1 MTNLPPE
8 LVRIVEQA
16 CSLTER
22 LATGEISSNPAED
35 TRVNARLEKWCQ
47 TAAQGNLEKFQK
59 RLAWDNIN
67 LSTVSRILGHISLSG
82 TQPLPDWVE
91 TFQAGIEAAASIS
104 IETLER
110 QSSIPRNRVKSED
123 DNAIS
128 TFHPKKPGF
137 LTDVL
142 EPGKAYSFLDA
153 QNPIPFQETFLPFIQ
168 VARDKLTPLTGDSYP
183 NLTAAACADLER
195 SLLVSLSS
203 LCSSSMELKFSAF
216 RAKRQSTL
224 SRLLG
229 QIQNSYTKTHYRA
242 FIQQMLQGGGLL
254 AFFQDYPV
262 LARLVATVT
271 DFWVDATGEFIQR
284 LTADWSTIQQTFQPD
299 IELGQVNS
307 INPCKS
313 DPHNQGRAVIE
324 VSFTSGLK
332 LIYKPKDL
340 GLDVAYFNILN
351 WCNQHFIQSPHF
363 PSLQPYKLLKV
374 LNRAT
379 YGWVEFVEYLPCQN
393 QAEIKRYYQRA
404 GQLLCLLYVLG
415 ANDCHHENLIAWGEH
430 PVLVDL
436 ETLMQHPFQEIAGQA
451 RKEGAKAV
459 SLAQRQLR
467 DSVIRT
473 GLLPHWHL
481 GSDRRTAYDSS
492 GLAGFGNQE
501 TPYQIPKWENINTDR
516 MVLTHETAKMSSQ
529 TNAPSLAGI
538 IQAPSEYVNELV
550 DGFEQKYR
558 FLVAHREA
566 LLATDGPLAALSH
579 QRVRC
584 LFRSTQVYASVLQK
598 SLHPQY
604 LRDGVDRSIELEVLC
619 RAFLGTDLKHP
630 WWRILKAELQVLEQL
645 DIPYFAAD
653 SDSDT
658 LPVVKS
664 EVQCFAQP
672 SYTQMIA
679 NIQRLN
685 QDDLAEQVAI
695 IRSSLYLFVAGEVGT
710 AASDIKVRSRHF
722 SARSAAGEVGTA
734 TSDIKVRSRHFSARS
749 AAGEVGTATSDI
761 KVRSRHFSARSAK
774 ALTTNSKVS
783 GIRVRF
789 DIDSSKWREKSAATS
804 VLDDD
809 ISPISEQESVQQA
822 IHIAQDLQRRAI
834 QAADGSATWIGLGF
848 LPQAN
853 RFQLQ
858 PIGNSLYDGCSGIA
872 LFLGALT
879 KITGDNEW
887 RDLCLGALQPLRRI
901 LPDSD
906 PESRQQLTRLG
917 IGGAAGL
924 GSIVYSLV
932 RISEFLGDGTLLA
945 DAKQAA
951 GLITRDRIAA
961 DQQFDLVAG
970 AAGAIL
976 GLLTLYQV
984 TADSGILAQATN
996 CGEHLLN
1003 HRVISETGCK
1013 TWATGAEKPLTGFS
1027 HGAAGIAYAL
1037 LRLYDVTQEVVFR
1050 QAAEDAIAY
1059 ERHLFSPT
1067 QGNWLDLRSYA
1078 LIDGKPTSMT
1088 SWCHGAPGIGLAR
1101 LGSLASLDTP
1111 DIRAEIAIAL
1121 KTTLQFSWQNID
1133 HPCCGNCGRMEVLLV
1148 AAQKLL
1154 RPDLVEIVK
1163 KQANWMVRRA
1173 KQVGGFHLFPQFPQ
1187 DIYNPGFFQGTAGIG
1202 YEFLRL
1208 AHPDLL
1214 PSVLLWN

>member
-1 MTNLPPE
+1 MTNLQPE

-16 CSLTER
+16 CSLTDR
-22 LATGEISSNPAED
+22 LATGEISSNPSD
-35 TRVNARLEKWCQ
+35 SDIRIKSRLEKWCQ
-47 TAAQGNLEKFQK
+47 TAAQGDLEKFQK

-67 LSTVSRILGHISLSG
+67 LSTVSRFLGHVSLSG
-82 TQPLPDWVE
+82 TQNLPDWVE
-91 TFQAGIEAAASIS
+91 TFQAGIEAAPSIS
-104 IETLER
+104 IETLKR
-110 QSSIPRNRVKSED
+110 PSSIPRNRVKSED

-142 EPGKAYSFLDA
+142 EPGKSSSFLNP
-153 QNPIPFQETFLPFIQ
+153 QNPIPFEETFLPFIQ
-168 VARDKLTPLTGDSYP
+168 VARDKLTALTGDSSP

-216 RAKRQSTL
+216 RAKRQSAL
-224 SRLLG
+224 SRLLE
-229 QIQNSYTKTHYRA
+229 QSQNSYTKTHYRA
-242 FIQQMLQGGGLL
+242 FIQQMLKNGGLL

-299 IELGQVNS
+299 MELGQVNS

-313 DPHNQGRAVIE
+313 DPHNQGRSVME
-324 VSFTSGLK
+324 VSFASGLK

-340 GLDVAYFNILN
+340 GLDVAYFNLLN

-363 PSLQPYKLLKV
+363 PSLQPYKLLNV

-379 YGWVEFVEYLPCQN
+379 YGWVEFVEYLPGQN
-393 QAEIKRYYQRA
+393 PAEIKRYYQRA
-404 GQLLCLLYVLG
+404 GQLLCFLYVLG

-451 RKEGAKAV
+451 RKEGAEAV
-459 SLAQRQLR
+459 SLAQRRLM
-467 DSVIRT
+467 DSVMGT

-481 GSDRRTAYDSS
+481 GSDKRTAYDLS

-501 TPYQIPKWENINTDR
+501 TSDQIPKWENINTDR
-516 MVLTHETAKMSSQ
+516 MVLTHETAKLSSQ

-538 IQAPSEYVNELV
+538 IQAPNEYVNELV
-550 DGFEQKYR
+550 DGFEHKYR

-566 LLATDGPLAALSH
+566 LLATDGPLSALSH

-584 LFRSTQVYASVLQK
+584 LFRPTQVYASVLQK

-604 LRDGVDRSIELEVLC
+604 LRDGVDHSIELEVLC

-630 WWRILKAELQVLEQL
+630 WWRILKAELQALEQL

-653 SDSDT
+653 SDSDA

-664 EVQCFAQP
+664 EVPCFAQP

-679 NIQRLN
+679 NFQRLN

-749 AAGEVGTATSDI
+749 A
-761 KVRSRHFSARSAK
+761 K

-789 DIDSSKWREKSAATS
+789 DIDSSKWGEKSAATS

-822 IHIAQDLQRRAI
+822 IHIAQELQRRAI
-834 QAADGSATWIGLGF
+834 QADDGSATWIGLGF
-848 LPQAN
+848 LPQVN

-879 KITGDNEW
+879 KITGDNQW

-906 PESRQQLTRLG
+906 AESRQKLTRLG

-932 RISEFLGDGTLLA
+932 RISQFLEDRTLLA

-951 GLITRDRIAA
+951 CLITRDRIAA

-1037 LRLYDVTQEVVFR
+1037 LRLYEVTQEVVFR
-1050 QAAEDAIAY
+1050 EAAEDAIAY

-1067 QGNWLDLRSYA
+1067 QGNWPDLRSYA
-1078 LIDGKPTSMT
+1078 LIDGKPTYMT

-1101 LGSLASLDTP
+1101 LGSLVSLDTA

-1121 KTTLQFSWQNID
+1121 DTTLQFNWQNID

-1163 KQANWMVRRA
+1163 KQANWIVRRA

-1187 DIYNPGFFQGTAGIG
+1187 DVYNPGFFQGTAGIG
-1202 YEFLRL
+1202 YQFLRL

>member
-35 TRVNARLEKWCQ
+35 TLVKSRLEKWCQ
-47 TAAQGNLEKFQK
+47 TAAQGDLEKFQK

-82 TQPLPDWVE
+82 TQKLPNWVE

-142 EPGKAYSFLDA
+142 EPGKAYSFLDP
-153 QNPIPFQETFLPFIQ
+153 QNPIPFEQIFLPFIQ
-168 VARDKLTPLTGDSYP
+168 VARDKLIALTGDNYP
-183 NLTAAACADLER
+183 SLTATACANLER

-229 QIQNSYTKTHYRA
+229 QSQNSYTKTHYRA
-242 FIQQMLQGGGLL
+242 FIQQMLPGGGLL

-284 LTADWSTIQQTFQPD
+284 LTADWSNIQQTFQPD
-299 IELGQVNS
+299 MELGQVNS

-393 QAEIKRYYQRA
+393 PAEIKRYYQRA

-436 ETLMQHPFQEIAGQA
+436 ETLMHHPFREIAGQA
-451 RKEGAKAV
+451 RKEGAEAV
-459 SLAQRQLR
+459 SLAQRRLM
-467 DSVIRT
+467 DSVMGT

-481 GSDRRTAYDSS
+481 GSDKRTAYDLS

-501 TPYQIPKWENINTDR
+501 TSDQIPKWENINTDR

-529 TNAPSLAGI
+529 TNAPSLAGVI
-538 IQAPSEYVNELV
+538 PSPNEYVNELV
-550 DGFEQKYR
+550 DGFEHKYR

-566 LLATDGPLAALSH
+566 LLATDGPLVALSH

-584 LFRSTQVYASVLQK
+584 LFRPTQVYASVLQK

-604 LRDGVDRSIELEVLC
+604 LRDGVDHSIELEVLC
-619 RAFLGTDLKHP
+619 RPFLGTDLKHP
-630 WWRILKAELQVLEQL
+630 WWRILKAELQTLEQL

-653 SDSDT
+653 SDSDA

-664 EVQCFAQP
+664 EVMVQCFAQP

-685 QDDLAEQVAI
+685 QDDLAQQVAI
-695 IRSSLYLFVAGEVGT
+695 IRSSLYLFVAPLSKPLSKPLSYKERGFEFSPFRAT
-710 AASDIKVRSRHF
+710 KAKHPLSSPMQQKRSILCPPPCNKSEAS
-722 SARSAAGEVGTA
+722 
-734 TSDIKVRSRHFSARS
+734 
-749 AAGEVGTATSDI
+749 
-761 KVRSRHFSARSAK
+761 
-774 ALTTNSKVS
+774 
-783 GIRVRF
+783 
-789 DIDSSKWREKSAATS
+789 S
-804 VLDDD
+804 VL
-809 ISPISEQESVQQA
+809 P
-822 IHIAQDLQRRAI
+822 H
-834 QAADGSATWIGLGF
+834 AT
-848 LPQAN
+848 
-853 RFQLQ
+853 
-858 PIGNSLYDGCSGIA
+858 
-872 LFLGALT
+872 
-879 KITGDNEW
+879 K
-887 RDLCLGALQPLRRI
+887 
-901 LPDSD
+901 
-906 PESRQQLTRLG
+906 
-917 IGGAAGL
+917 
-924 GSIVYSLV
+924 
-932 RISEFLGDGTLLA
+932 
-945 DAKQAA
+945 AK
-951 GLITRDRIAA
+951 
-961 DQQFDLVAG
+961 
-970 AAGAIL
+970 
-976 GLLTLYQV
+976 
-984 TADSGILAQATN
+984 
-996 CGEHLLN
+996 
-1003 HRVISETGCK
+1003 
-1013 TWATGAEKPLTGFS
+1013 
-1027 HGAAGIAYAL
+1027 
-1037 LRLYDVTQEVVFR
+1037 
-1050 QAAEDAIAY
+1050 
-1059 ERHLFSPT
+1059 
-1067 QGNWLDLRSYA
+1067 
-1078 LIDGKPTSMT
+1078 
-1088 SWCHGAPGIGLAR
+1088 
-1101 LGSLASLDTP
+1101 
-1111 DIRAEIAIAL
+1111 
-1121 KTTLQFSWQNID
+1121 
-1133 HPCCGNCGRMEVLLV
+1133 HP
-1148 AAQKLL
+1148 
-1154 RPDLVEIVK
+1154 
-1163 KQANWMVRRA
+1163 
-1173 KQVGGFHLFPQFPQ
+1173 
-1187 DIYNPGFFQGTAGIG
+1187 
-1202 YEFLRL
+1202 
-1208 AHPDLL
+1208 
-1214 PSVLLWN
+1214 

>member
-1 MTNLPPE
+1 MTNLQPE

-22 LATGEISSNPAED
+22 LVTGEISSNPSDAD
-35 TRVNARLEKWCQ
+35 TRVKSRLEKWCQ
-47 TAAQGNLEKFQK
+47 TAAQGDLEKFQK

-67 LSTVSRILGHISLSG
+67 LSTINRLLGDFSLSG
-82 TQPLPDWVE
+82 TQNLPAWVE
-91 TFQAGIEAAASIS
+91 TFQAGIEAAASIP
-104 IETLER
+104 IETLE
-110 QSSIPRNRVKSED
+110 
-123 DNAIS
+123 
-128 TFHPKKPGF
+128 
-137 LTDVL
+137 
-142 EPGKAYSFLDA
+142 PGKTYSFLAPD
-153 QNPIPFQETFLPFIQ
+153 NPIPFEEIFLPFIQ
-168 VARDKLTPLTGDSYP
+168 VARDKLTALTGDNYPSLNATELKLVGNAHPTGYQRFRRCDNAYFSAIHP
-183 NLTAAACADLER
+183 NLTAAACANLER

-203 LCSSSMELKFSAF
+203 FCSSSMELKFSAF
-216 RAKRQSTL
+216 RAKRQSAL

-229 QIQNSYTKTHYRA
+229 QLQNSYTNTHYQA
-242 FIQQMLQGGGLL
+242 FIQHILQGEGLL

-271 DFWVDATGEFIQR
+271 DFWVDATWEFIQR
-284 LTADWSTIQQTFQPD
+284 LTTDWSTIQQTFQPD
-299 IELGQVNS
+299 IELGQVDR

-313 DPHNQGRAVIE
+313 DPHNQGRSVIE

-340 GLDVAYFNILN
+340 SLDVAYFNVLN
-351 WCNQHFIQSPHF
+351 WCNQHFIESPGF
-363 PSLQPYKLLKV
+363 ASLQPFKLLKV

-415 ANDCHHENLIAWGEH
+415 ANDCHHENVIACGEH

-436 ETLMQHPFQEIAGQA
+436 ETLMHHPFEEIAGSA
-451 RKEGAKAV
+451 RKEGVEAV
-459 SLAQRQLR
+459 SLAQRRLM
-467 DSVIRT
+467 DSVMRT

-481 GSDRRTAYDSS
+481 GSDKRTAYDPS
-492 GLAGFGNQE
+492 GLVGFGNQE
-501 TPYQIPKWENINTDR
+501 TSYQMPKWENINTDR
-516 MVLTHETAKMSSQ
+516 MVLTHETAQLSSQ
-529 TNAPSLAGI
+529 TNAPSLAGV
-538 IQAPSEYVNELV
+538 IQAPKEYVNELV
-550 DGFEQKYR
+550 DGFEHQYR
-558 FLVAHREA
+558 FLLAHREA
-566 LLATDGPLAALSH
+566 LLATDSPLAALSH

-584 LFRSTQVYASVLQK
+584 LFRPTQVYASVLQK
-598 SLHPQY
+598 SLHPKY
-604 LRDGVDRSIELEVLC
+604 LRDGVDHSIELEVLC

-630 WWRILKAELQVLEQL
+630 WWRILQAELQTLEQL

-653 SDSDT
+653 SDSDA
-658 LPVVKS
+658 LPVVKG
-664 EVQCFAQP
+664 EMMVPCFAQP

-679 NIQRLN
+679 TIQRLN

-695 IRSSLYLFVAGEVGT
+695 IRSSLLVVGEP
-710 AASDIKVRSRHF
+710 
-722 SARSAAGEVGTA
+722 
-734 TSDIKVRSRHFSARS
+734 
-749 AAGEVGTATSDI
+749 GTATSDI

-783 GIRVRF
+783 GVRVRF
-789 DIDSSKWREKSAATS
+789 DIDCSKWREKSAAIS
-804 VLDDD
+804 VLDDQV
-809 ISPISEQESVQQA
+809 SPISEEESVQQA
-822 IHIAQDLQRRAI
+822 IQIAQDLQRRAI
-834 QAADGSATWIGLGF
+834 QAADGSVTWIGLHF

-858 PIGNSLYDGCSGIA
+858 PIGNSLYDGCPGIA
-872 LFLGALT
+872 LFLGGLT
-879 KITGDNEW
+879 KITGDNQW

-901 LPDSD
+901 LLDSD
-906 PESRQQLTRLG
+906 SKSRQKLTRLG

-932 RISEFLGDGTLLA
+932 RISQFLGDETLLA
-945 DAKQAA
+945 DAKQVAS
-951 GLITRDRIAA
+951 LITRDRIAA

-976 GLLTLYQV
+976 GLLTLHQV
-984 TADSGILAQATN
+984 TADSGILAQATS

-1003 HRVISETGCK
+1003 HRVISETGFN

-1037 LRLYDVTQEVVFR
+1037 LRLYEVTQEVVFR
-1050 QAAEDAIAY
+1050 EAAEDAIAY

-1088 SWCHGAPGIGLAR
+1088 SWCHGAPGIGLGR
-1101 LGSLASLDTP
+1101 LGSLASLDTA

-1121 KTTLQFSWQNID
+1121 DTTRQFSWHNID
-1133 HPCCGNCGRMEVLLV
+1133 HLCCGNCGRMEVLLV

-1163 KQANWMVRRA
+1163 KQGNWMARRA
-1173 KQVGGFHLFPQFPQ
+1173 EQGGGFHLFPQCPQ

-1202 YEFLRL
+1202 YQFLRL

>member
-1 MTNLPPE
+1 MTNLQPE
-8 LVRIVEQA
+8 LVKIVEQA

-22 LATGEISSNPAED
+22 LVTGEISSNPSDSD
-35 TRVNARLEKWCQ
+35 TCVNSRLEKWCQ
-47 TAAQGNLEKFQK
+47 TAAQGDLEKFQK

-67 LSTVSRILGHISLSG
+67 LSTVSRLLGHVSLSG
-82 TQPLPDWVE
+82 TQNLPDWVE
-91 TFQAGIEAAASIS
+91 TFQVGIEAAASIS
-104 IETLER
+104 IETLETGE
-110 QSSIPRNRVKSED
+110 I
-123 DNAIS
+123 
-128 TFHPKKPGF
+128 
-137 LTDVL
+137 
-142 EPGKAYSFLDA
+142 YSFLNS
-153 QNPIPFQETFLPFIQ
+153 QNPIPFEETFLPFIK
-168 VARDKLTPLTGDSYP
+168 VARDKLIALTGDSYP
-183 NLTAAACADLER
+183 NLTAAACANLER

-216 RAKRQSTL
+216 RAKRQSAL

-229 QIQNSYTKTHYRA
+229 QLQNSYTNTHYRA
-242 FIQQMLQGGGLL
+242 FIQQMLKNGGLL

-284 LTADWSTIQQTFQPD
+284 LTADWSDIQQTFQPD
-299 IELGQVNS
+299 IELGQVDS

-313 DPHNQGRAVIE
+313 DPHNQGRSVIE
-324 VSFTSGLK
+324 VGFASGLK

-340 GLDVAYFNILN
+340 GLDVAYFNVLN
-351 WCNQHFIQSPHF
+351 WCNQHFIESPGF
-363 PSLQPYKLLKV
+363 ASLQPFKLLKV

-393 QAEIKRYYQRA
+393 QAEIKCYYQRA

-415 ANDCHHENLIAWGEH
+415 ANDCHQENLIACGEH

-436 ETLMQHPFQEIAGQA
+436 ETLMHHPFREIAGQA
-451 RKEGAKAV
+451 RKEGAEAL
-459 SLAQRQLR
+459 SLAQRRLM
-467 DSVIRT
+467 DSVMRT

-481 GSDRRTAYDSS
+481 GSDRRTAYDLS
-492 GLAGFGNQE
+492 GLGGFGNQE
-501 TPYQIPKWENINTDR
+501 TSYQMPKWENINTDG
-516 MVLTHETAKMSSQ
+516 MVLIHETAKMSSQ
-529 TNAPSLAGI
+529 TNAPSLEGV
-538 IQAPSEYVNELV
+538 IQAPNEYVNELV
-550 DGFEQKYR
+550 DGFEHNYR
-558 FLVAHREA
+558 FLVVHREE
-566 LLATDGPLAALSH
+566 LLATDSPLAALSH

-584 LFRSTQVYASVLQK
+584 LFRPTQVYASVLQK

-604 LRDGVDRSIELEVLC
+604 LRDGVDHSIELEVLC
-619 RAFLGTDLKHP
+619 RPFLGTDLKHP
-630 WWRILKAELQVLEQL
+630 WWRILKAELQTLEQL

-653 SDSDT
+653 SDSDA

-664 EVQCFAQP
+664 EMIVQCFAQP

-685 QDDLAEQVAI
+685 QEDLAQQVAI
-695 IRSSLYLFVAGEVGT
+695 IRSSLYLLVVGEPG
-710 AASDIKVRSRHF
+710 AASDIKVP
-722 SARSAAGEVGTA
+722 
-734 TSDIKVRSRHFSARS
+734 
-749 AAGEVGTATSDI
+749 
-761 KVRSRHFSARSAK
+761 
-774 ALTTNSKVS
+774 
-783 GIRVRF
+783 
-789 DIDSSKWREKSAATS
+789 ATS

-809 ISPISEQESVQQA
+809 ISPISQEESVQQA

-834 QAADGSATWIGLGF
+834 QADDGSATWIGLGF
-848 LPQAN
+848 LPQVN

-906 PESRQQLTRLG
+906 PESRQKLTRLG

-932 RISEFLGDGTLLA
+932 RISQFLEDRTLLA

-951 GLITRDRIAA
+951 CLITRDRIAA

-984 TADSGILAQATN
+984 TADSGILGQATR

-1037 LRLYDVTQEVVFR
+1037 LRLYEVTQEVVFR
-1050 QAAEDAIAY
+1050 EAAEDAIAY

-1067 QGNWLDLRSYA
+1067 EGNWLDLRSYA
-1078 LIDGKPTSMT
+1078 LIDGKPTYMT

-1101 LGSLASLDTP
+1101 LGSLASLDTA

-1121 KTTLQFSWQNID
+1121 DTTLQFSWQTID

-1154 RPDLVEIVK
+1154 RPDLVETVK
-1163 KQANWMVRRA
+1163 KQANWMARRA
-1173 KQVGGFHLFPQFPQ
+1173 KQGGGFHLFPQFPQ
-1187 DIYNPGFFQGTAGIG
+1187 DVYNPGFFQGTAGIG
-1202 YEFLRL
+1202 YELLRL
-1208 AHPDLL
+1208 AYPDLL
-1214 PSVLLWN
+1214 PSVLLWE